1 VPRTHLAVAS
11 RLRASAQLQRHA
23 LSLCVAALTRA
34 RRSPKAAAAARP
46 RRAAASPAAAAG
58 PSPAGVRKPAGAK
71 GKGAKKGAA
80 GDDAGP
86 VLDSETVAALT
97 REIICGGGIISTGPD
112 FDDEA
117 VEALREAAEAHVTS
131 IFELARASAAAAG
144 RDEPTLED
152 IRGVTAAMA
161 KAVDKA
167 VKGAK

>member
-1 VPRTHLAVAS
+1 MR
-11 RLRASAQLQRHA
+11 
-23 LSLCVAALTRA
+23 
-34 RRSPKAAAAARP
+34 KA
-46 RRAAASPAAAAG
+46 PA
-58 PSPAGVRKPAGAK
+58 KAK
-71 GKGAKKGAA
+71 GGKK
-80 GDDAGP
+80 DDAGP

-97 REIICGGGIISTGPD
+97 REIGAGLISAGGD
-112 FDDEA
+112 FDAEA